1 MKLIKEK
8 NIKKNYTSK
17 DELDLS
23 LKIKQ
28 LDLEEK
34 TSKGLKITYVD
45 FKREKEQL
53 FGNHILKDSIINQ
66 KDKIIKLNNSTY
78 KINYQ
83 LSKKIHC
90 NGKVLGKNVTLSNNN
105 QPESH
110 NLLDDDEDIKKQ
122 ATKFVESIPSQIFDM
137 LSKTNPEE

>member
-1 MKLIKEK
+1 MNKPKIIINSHSKEEQFKLI
-8 NIKKNYTSK
+8 
-17 DELDLS
+17 LDTRS
-23 LKIKQ
+23 
-28 LDLEEK
+28 
-34 TSKGLKITYVD
+34 
-45 FKREKEQL
+45 
-53 FGNHILKDSIINQ
+53 N

-110 NLLDDDEDIKKQ
+110 NLPDDDEDIKKQ
-122 ATKFVESIPSQIFDM
+122 ATKFVESIPSQICDM